1 MVKKENKALK
11 YASLIFGIVTI
22 VYMWLYDRLLEPNPL
37 YGNRA
42 STASNVGRDHWI
54 AFIFWGSII
63 TVQISR
69 LTCKNRAENDGYSGR
84 VFFAGMS

>member
-54 AFIFWGSII
+54 AFIFWGMLIAASI
-63 TVQISR
+63 V
-69 LTCKNRAENDGYSGR
+69 LNL
-84 VFFAGMS
+84 FARKIQC